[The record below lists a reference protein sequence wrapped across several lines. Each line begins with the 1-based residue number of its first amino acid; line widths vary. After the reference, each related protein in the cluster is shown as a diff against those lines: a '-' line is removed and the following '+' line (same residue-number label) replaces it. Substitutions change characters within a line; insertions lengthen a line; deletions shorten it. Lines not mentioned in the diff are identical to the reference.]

1 MSEDQEK
8 PKLRPVPKAVP
19 EGEPSFWI
27 LDGKNL
33 VVQVRNDGGNMTK
46 GVKVKVDFRGFG
58 RGGNPDNIIPQEKD
72 LPKLE
77 KNKSEKLKF
86 DLPTPDALE
95 TDFRFII
102 IIDEKGKLANF
113 TNVVIRKCDIAS
125 TKAPVKNDTSSTG
138 T

>member
-8 PKLRPVPKAVP
+8 PKLRPVPKEVP

-33 VVQVRNDGGNMTK
+33 VVQVRNYGGNMTK

-58 RGGNPDNIIPQEKD
+58 RGGNPDNITPQEKD
-72 LPKLE
+72 LSKLE
-77 KNKSEKLKF
+77 KGKSEKLKF
-86 DLPTPDALE
+86 DLPTEDALE

-102 IIDEKGKLANF
+102 IIDEKGNLANF
-113 TNVVIRKCDIAS
+113 TNVLIK
-125 TKAPVKNDTSSTG
+125 KNDISK
-138 T
+138 